1 MAEYQGLKMISN
13 INITI
18 ANLIREKYHHQA
30 MAEYRG
36 RRGEDLALNH
46 FVNSIVV
53 EEQVLIIM
61 IMIMTIK
68 VIIIILIVRVIIMIM
83 MIIMMIILSTQ
94 SRSRS
99 RLPR

>member
-61 IMIMTIK
+61 IMIIK

>member
-1 MAEYQGLKMISN
+1 MTEYQGLRMISN

-18 ANLIREKYHHQA
+18 ANLIREKHHHQA

-53 EEQVLIIM
+53 EEQVLIM
-61 IMIMTIK
+61 MTIIMMMIIGTIIRVMIII
-68 VIIIILIVRVIIMIM
+68 VIIITII
-83 MIIMMIILSTQ
+83 II
-94 SRSRS
+94 
-99 RLPR
+99 

>member
-61 IMIMTIK
+61 IKIAIYCPKGSGTLRQQLLRMH
-68 VIIIILIVRVIIMIM
+68 
-83 MIIMMIILSTQ
+83 
-94 SRSRS
+94 
-99 RLPR
+99 